1 MQNSPPFIV
10 YLNTPIRYYYF
21 YLIPLVIALLIVSF
35 DFHFQGVFPTSI
47 ASNLSS
53 PHKFL
58 NDFFAICTFIC
69 LALILINYFRV
80 QLNRPQVQHIRQHY
94 AKLNTQQR
102 SMFNPLGLV
111 FFIFMLLFFCLSWFL
126 ISDEIPYTNSG
137 TKKGTTMIYLK
148 GFAHPYISAIA
159 NSFHAAITVFFA
171 LMIPYILNVRK
182 FK

>member
-1 MQNSPPFIV
+1 M
-10 YLNTPIRYYYF
+10 
-21 YLIPLVIALLIVSF
+21 VSF
-35 DFHFQGVFPTSI
+35 DVHFQGILPSTI

-69 LALILINYFRV
+69 IALIFINYFRV
-80 QLNRPQVQHIRQHY
+80 QLKRPQVQHIRQHY

-102 SMFNPLGLV
+102 SMFSQLGLL

-126 ISDEIPYTNSG
+126 ISDEIPYTDSS
-137 TKKGTTMIYLK
+137 TKKGTTMVYLK
-148 GFAHPYISAIA
+148 GFAHPYISAVVSSLHYA
-159 NSFHAAITVFFA
+159 LTVLFA